1 MILDVHQQF
10 RVATTTHVGMGISA
24 NLLQEV
30 QTIGAKRITF
40 VTDPGVRRTGMV
52 DRLIQPLI
60 EVVQGVGEIPAEIS
74 DFQTEEAVEILAAV
88 SAELVVDNE
97 KAKKIVLASLDLV
110 SSSVPKVAALVE
122 AIKS

>member
-1 MILDVHQQF
+1 MSGVKSVKELKEVVLFPVKVVNGVQAALKDDGKIGLSDAHILF
-10 RVATTTHVGMGISA
+10 G
-24 NLLQEV
+24 
-30 QTIGAKRITF
+30 
-40 VTDPGVRRTGMV
+40 
-52 DRLIQPLI
+52 LIQPLI
-60 EVVQGVGEIPAEIS
+60 EVVQGVGEIPAEIA